1 MQYVL
6 LEVLEGL
13 ENIFIVLWESLLS
26 VKSKIVTLVY
36 AAAILALTEVVS
48 LNNTLKPT
56 AKSVYNEI
64 PLDNEKI
71 LDGKKIRNAAHSQ

>member
-6 LEVLEGL
+6 LEVLEGS

-26 VKSKIVTLVY
+26 AKSKLVTLVY

-48 LNNTLKPT
+48 LNNTLKLN
-56 AKSVYNEI
+56 AKSVYNE
-64 PLDNEKI
+64 NSV
-71 LDGKKIRNAAHSQ
+71 GQ